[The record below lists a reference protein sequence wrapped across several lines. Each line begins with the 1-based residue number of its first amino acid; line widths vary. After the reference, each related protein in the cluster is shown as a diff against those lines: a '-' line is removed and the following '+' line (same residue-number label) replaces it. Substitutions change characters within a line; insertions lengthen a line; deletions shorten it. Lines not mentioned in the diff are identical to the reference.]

1 MTETASACALLS
13 REETAR
19 WLQTY
24 DRYLI
29 LCHAHPDGDTLG
41 AAMGLRG
48 LLRHMGKTAHVIC
61 ASPVPYRLSFIT
73 EERQSLL
80 LEQIPGTFLWDKV
93 ISVDV
98 ASPSLMGAYTVPF
111 GEERHVDLAIDHHG
125 TNTLFAKEACIDGTL
140 AACAELVFDLGR
152 EIFGWNDTDR
162 IMPADIA
169 VPLYAGLNTDSGSFK
184 YGAVTPETH
193 HRAAAM
199 LASMRAEGI
208 EHAKIAERLY
218 GSRPL
223 SQVMAAKAA
232 YENLRFFCDNRV
244 SLVTFTPETMKKY
257 KLADED
263 IDDIVNLIRG
273 IQGVR
278 VAVHIKP
285 RGEGVYKLSL
295 RCEQGFNVAQIAGQY
310 GGGGHTCAAGCT
322 IEDTAENVEAAIVS
336 AIGAALDAADAASRE
351 PTEAQA

>member
-1 MTETASACALLS
+1 MTDTMASACTCNVLS

-24 DRYLI
+24 DRYLL

-41 AAMGLRG
+41 SAIGLRNF
-48 LLRHMGKTAHVIC
+48 LRAMGKTAHVIC
-61 ASPVPYRLSFIT
+61 ASPVPFRLSFIT
-73 EERQSLL
+73 EERSEML
-80 LEQIPGTFLWDKV
+80 LEQIPGGFLWDRV

-98 ASPSLMGAYTVPF
+98 AAPSLMGTYTVPF
-111 GEERHVDLAIDHHG
+111 GEAGYVDLAIDHHG
-125 TNTLFAKEACIDGTL
+125 TNTQFAKNICLDASL

-162 IMPADIA
+162 IMPAEIA

-199 LASMRAEGI
+199 LASMRQAGI

-244 SLVTFTPETMKKY
+244 SLVSFTPETMKKY
-257 KLADED
+257 HLADED
-263 IDDIVNLIRG
+263 IDDVVNLIRG

-278 VAVHIKP
+278 AAVHIKP
-285 RGEGVYKLSL
+285 RGENVFKLSL
-295 RCEQGFNVAQIAGQY
+295 RCEQGFNVAQVASQF
-310 GGGGHTCAAGCT
+310 GGGGHPCAAGCT
-322 IEDTAENVEAAIVS
+322 IEDTVENVEAAIIA
-336 AIGAALDAADAASRE
+336 AIAAAFDAEEACGEETDA
-351 PTEAQA
+351 

>member
-1 MTETASACALLS
+1 MTDTTVSSCNMMS

-24 DRYLI
+24 DRYLL

-41 AAMGLRG
+41 SAMGLRN
-48 LLRHMGKTAHVIC
+48 LLRAMGKTAHVIC

-73 EERQSLL
+73 EERQSIL
-80 LEQIPGTFLWDKV
+80 LEQIRDGFLWDKV

-98 ASPSLMGAYTVPF
+98 ASPTLLGAYQTPF
-111 GEERHVDLAIDHHG
+111 GEPEHVDLAIDHHG
-125 TNTLFAKEACIDGTL
+125 TNTQFAKNLCLDGAL
-140 AACAELVFDLGR
+140 AACAELVFDLGQ

-184 YGAVTPETH
+184 YGAVTPATH

-199 LASMRAEGI
+199 LASMKAAGI

-244 SLVTFTPETMKKY
+244 SLVSFTPETMKKY
-257 KLADED
+257 HLADED

-285 RGEGVYKLSL
+285 RGENVYKLSL
-295 RCEQGFNVAQIAGQY
+295 RCEQGFNVSQIAGQF
-310 GGGGHTCAAGCT
+310 GGGGHPCAAGCT
-322 IEDTAENVEAAIVS
+322 IEDTVEGVEAAIVAAIS
-336 AIGAALDAADAASRE
+336 AAFDA
-351 PTEAQA
+351 EACGEGMEA

>member
-1 MTETASACALLS
+1 
-13 REETAR
+13 
-19 WLQTY
+19 
-24 DRYLI
+24 
-29 LCHAHPDGDTLG
+29 
-41 AAMGLRG
+41 
-48 LLRHMGKTAHVIC
+48 
-61 ASPVPYRLSFIT
+61 
-73 EERQSLL
+73 
-80 LEQIPGTFLWDKV
+80 
-93 ISVDV
+93 
-98 ASPSLMGAYTVPF
+98 MGAYTVPF
-111 GEERHVDLAIDHHG
+111 GETGHVDLAIDHHG
-125 TNTLFAKEACIDGTL
+125 TNTLFAKEACVDGSL
-140 AACAELVFDLGR
+140 AACAELIFDIGR

-199 LASMRAEGI
+199 LAGMHAEGV

-244 SLVTFTPETMKKY
+244 SLVTFTPETMEKY

-263 IDDIVNLIRG
+263 IDDVVNLIRG

-285 RGEGVYKLSL
+285 RGENVYKLSL
-295 RCEQGFNVAQIAGQY
+295 RCEQGFNVF
-310 GGGGHTCAAGCT
+310 
-322 IEDTAENVEAAIVS
+322 
-336 AIGAALDAADAASRE
+336 L
-351 PTEAQA
+351 

>member
-1 MTETASACALLS
+1 MTDTAVSSCNMMS

-24 DRYLI
+24 DRYLL

-41 AAMGLRG
+41 AAMGLRN
-48 LLRHMGKTAHVIC
+48 LLRAMGKTAHVIC
-61 ASPVPYRLSFIT
+61 ASPIPYRLSFIT
-73 EERQSLL
+73 GERQSIL
-80 LEQIPGTFLWDKV
+80 LEQIPGGFLWDKV

-98 ASPSLMGAYTVPF
+98 ASPSLLGSYRIPF
-111 GEERHVDLAIDHHG
+111 GETGHIDLAIDHHG
-125 TNTLFAKEACIDGTL
+125 THVPFAGALCLDGTL
-140 AACAELVFDLGR
+140 SACAELVFDIGR

-199 LASMRAEGI
+199 LASMRAAGI

-218 GSRPL
+218 GSRPM

-232 YENLRFFCDNRV
+232 YEDLRFFCGGRV
-244 SLVTFTPETMKKY
+244 SLVTFTPETMEKY
-257 KLADED
+257 KLSDED

-273 IQGVR
+273 IRGVR
-278 VAVHIKP
+278 VAIHIKP
-285 RGEGVYKLSL
+285 RGENVYKLSL
-295 RCEQGFNVAQIAGQY
+295 RCEQGFNVAQIAGQF
-310 GGGGHTCAAGCT
+310 GGGGHPCASGCT
-322 IEDTAENVEAAIVS
+322 IEGTADAVESAILSAVS
-336 AIGAALDAADAASRE
+336 AAFDAEGVLS
-351 PTEAQA
+351 

>member
-1 MTETASACALLS
+1 MTDTMTPASTLLT
-13 REETAR
+13 RQETAR

-24 DRYLI
+24 DRYLL

-41 AAMGLRG
+41 SAIGLRN

-73 EERQSLL
+73 EERQSIL
-80 LEQIPGTFLWDKV
+80 LEQIPGGYLWDKV

-98 ASPSLMGAYTVPF
+98 ASPSLLGAYAVPF
-111 GEERHVDLAIDHHG
+111 GEAGHVDLAIDHHG
-125 TNTLFAKEACIDGTL
+125 THTPFAKALCLDGAL
-140 AACAELVFDLGR
+140 AACAELVYDLGQ
-152 EIFGWNDTDR
+152 EIFNWNDTDR

-199 LASMRAEGI
+199 LASMHEAGI
-208 EHAKIAERLY
+208 EHAKINERLY

-232 YENLRFFCDNRV
+232 YENLRFFCDNRI
-244 SLVTFTPETMKKY
+244 SLVSFTPDTMKQY
-257 KLADED
+257 GLADED

-278 VAVHIKP
+278 AAVHIKP
-285 RGEGVYKLSL
+285 RGENVYKLSL
-295 RCEQGFNVAQIAGQY
+295 RCEQGFNVAAICQQF
-310 GGGGHTCAAGCT
+310 GGGGHPCAAGCT
-322 IEDTAENVEAAIVS
+322 IEGTVDRVEQTIVA
-336 AIGAALDAADAASRE
+336 AIGAALDADDMGENA
-351 PTEAQA
+351 